1 LYKALIEV
9 MAIVAEVVK
18 VEAVKADEV
27 EEVAIKAGANIK
39 VKDVAVEVKKEKVTI
54 TLIISYYY

>member
-1 LYKALIEV
+1 